1 MNNKFNLV
9 IFGALLLLAGIIFF
23 FGAIVIE
30 TADVLIN
37 DAIGTNDA
45 VETGLPSANISKSVS
60 WIGFMSN
67 ISDEQVKRISV
78 GQPTIL
84 SAQGNLITI
93 SVPVF
98 CSVPTGDYPVL
109 RVLFQNQAGITVRT
123 SDYSPESYRHGQRL
137 TSESV
142 RMIVRVHSG
151 ESKLAVQVM
160 G

>member
-9 IFGALLLLAGIIFF
+9 IFGTLLLLVGIIFF

-45 VETGLPSANISKSVS
+45 VETGLPSANIGKSVS

-67 ISDEQVKRISV
+67 ISDEQVKKISV
-78 GQPTIL
+78 GQPMIL
-84 SAQGNLITI
+84 SAQENLVTI
-93 SVPVF
+93 SVPVS
-98 CSVPTGDYPVL
+98 CSVPTDDYPVL

-123 SDYSPESYRHGQRL
+123 SDYSPSSYQHGQQL

-142 RMIVRVHSG
+142 RMVVRVHSG

-160 G
+160 E